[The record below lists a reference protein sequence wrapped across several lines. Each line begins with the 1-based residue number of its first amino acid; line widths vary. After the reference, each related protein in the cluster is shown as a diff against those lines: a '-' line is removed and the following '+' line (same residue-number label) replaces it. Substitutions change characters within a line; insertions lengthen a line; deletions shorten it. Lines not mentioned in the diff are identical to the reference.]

1 MMRSPER
8 PQPPTAVQT
17 VHLVF
22 KTHLDLGFTGLAHEV
37 TQQYLGSFIPGAMQ
51 LADELRQTEG
61 ERFVWT
67 TGSWLIHTALEAA
80 SPSERHKL
88 EQAIGM
94 GDLVWHALPYTV
106 HSEVLTVP
114 LFEQALGYSRELD
127 QRFGRVTRAAKMT
140 DVPGHTRG
148 IVPLLSEAGVTF
160 LHLGVNPASSA
171 PQVPDVFR
179 WQSPGGQEL
188 IVAYD
193 KAGYGGLVAV
203 PGCPDALCLIHT
215 NDNLGPPSAAAV
227 RAAFEQARAAFPGAA
242 VVASTLDAFAEA
254 LEKVRLS
261 LPVVTAEIGDTWI
274 HGVGSDPTRIRRFR
288 TLGRLHADWQ
298 ARGESIPEAFGRELM
313 KVGEH
318 TWGLDVKTFLKDDQH
333 FTPAQLEGVLEQPNF
348 QRMEA
353 SWAEQSAYLDA
364 ALETLNGTPQLDE
377 ARRLLAAGEPRFLS
391 TAGLTRQDLTEPLS
405 IGHFTVRVDGDGGLS
420 DLTPLDG
427 SPWATP
433 QHRLGTLTY
442 QVYGAEDYAGFYRDY
457 VTQNEEANTAEWAP
471 LDFTK
476 PGLEH
481 VLQRGQ
487 TFTPAVE
494 SLWSGTDQL
503 LLELAFPLEAQA
515 LGAPGQVQVQIRT
528 QQGNVHWDVNWLSK
542 PQSRVAE
549 ALWLGFSPPV
559 SEPHN
564 WQLHKLGQS
573 IDPLEVVPGGN
584 RHLHAVDTGVSC
596 DEMDGRWHIH
606 TLDAPL
612 VASGLPALLRFSQQ
626 PPDLAQGMHFNLY
639 NNVWGT
645 NFRMWFG
652 EAARFRFVMQKAEE
666 LSEQGNE

>member
-1 MMRSPER
+1 MMEQIER
-8 PQPPTAVQT
+8 LQPPQAVQT

-22 KTHLDLGFTGLAHEV
+22 KTHLDLGFTGLASEV
-37 TQQYLGSFIPGAMQ
+37 TRQYLDSFIPKAMH
-51 LADELRQTEG
+51 LADELRQTAS

-80 SPSERHKL
+80 SPSERCKL
-88 EQAIGM
+88 ERAIGA
-94 GDLVWHALPYTV
+94 GDLVWHAMPYTV

-114 LFEQALGYSRELD
+114 LFRQALGYSHELD
-127 QRFGRVTRAAKMT
+127 RRFGRTTRAAKMT

-148 IVPLLSEAGVTF
+148 IVPLLSGAGVTF

-193 KAGYGGLVAV
+193 KAGYGGLVTV

-215 NDNLGPPSAAAV
+215 NDNLGPPSASAV
-227 RAAFEQARAAFPGAA
+227 QAAFARVRAAFPGAA
-242 VVASTLDAFAEA
+242 VVASTLDAFAGA
-254 LEKVRLS
+254 LENMRPS

-274 HGVGSDPTRIRRFR
+274 HGVGSDPIRIRRFR

-298 ARGESIPEAFGRELM
+298 ARGEHVPEAFGRELM

-333 FTPAQLEGVLEQPNF
+333 FTPAQLEGVLDRLNF
-348 QRMEA
+348 QKMAA
-353 SWAEQSAYLDA
+353 SWAEQNAYLDA
-364 ALETLNGTPQLDE
+364 ALETLKGTPQLDE
-377 ARRLLAAGEPRFLS
+377 AKQMLEDSEPRSFS
-391 TAGLTRQDLTEPLS
+391 TDGLIRKNLAEPLS
-405 IGHFTVRVDGDGGLS
+405 IGHFTVRVDNDGGVS
-420 DLTPLDG
+420 DLTPLEAQ
-427 SPWATP
+427 PWATP

-442 QVYGAEDYAGFYRDY
+442 QVYGSEDYADFYREY

-476 PGLEH
+476 PGLEN
-481 VLQRGQ
+481 VVRRGQ
-487 TFTPAVE
+487 TFTPVLDV
-494 SLWSGTDQL
+494 LWSGLDQL
-503 LLELAFPLEAQA
+503 LLELAFSPEAQG
-515 LGAPGQVQVQIRT
+515 LGAPAQVQIQISA
-528 QQGNVHWDVNWLSK
+528 QQGSVHWDVNWLSK
-542 PQSRVAE
+542 PESRVAE

-559 SEPHN
+559 GEPRN
-564 WQLHKLGQS
+564 WQLHKLGQQVNAL
-573 IDPLEVVPGGN
+573 DVLPGGN

-596 DEMDGRWHIH
+596 DEMNGRWHIH
-606 TLDAPL
+606 TRDAPL
-612 VASGLPALLRFSQQ
+612 VSPGSPALLRFSQQ
-626 PPDLAQGMHFNLY
+626 QPDLATGMHFNLY
-639 NNVWGT
+639 NNAWGT

-652 EAARFRFVMQKAEE
+652 EASRFRFVVQKAEAQ
-666 LSEQGNE
+666 SQQGDR